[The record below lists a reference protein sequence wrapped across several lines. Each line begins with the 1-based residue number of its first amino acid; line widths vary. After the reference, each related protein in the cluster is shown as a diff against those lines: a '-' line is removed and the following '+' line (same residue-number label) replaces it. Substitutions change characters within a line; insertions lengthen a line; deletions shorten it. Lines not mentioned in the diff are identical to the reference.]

1 VISYVRFP
9 KEGAKLTIAGRR
21 GFTLIEMLLV
31 VLILGLLAS
40 LITPNLM
47 DRFERSKEE
56 ITKAQVELL
65 SSGIQSF
72 MLDMGRCPNT
82 LNELITSSEPKWR
95 GPYLSKKEVP
105 ADGWGKE
112 YQYKCPG
119 DNGHFDLYSL
129 GPNGRLDEKAIKNW

>member
-1 VISYVRFP
+1 MINYRGFP
-9 KEGAKLTIAGRR
+9 IEGEKLRTTSVR

-72 MLDMGRCPNT
+72 MLDMGRCPNS
-82 LNELITSSEPKWR
+82 LSELITSSEPKWR

-119 DNGHFDLYSL
+119 DNGRFDLYSL
-129 GPNGRLDEKAIKNW
+129 GPNGKLDEKAIKNW